1 MLRNGKRLKI
11 IGACCIPLLGGIVAS
26 LVHLDAAVA
35 GGFSRTCFNQRI
47 ESDESGRIVLVA
59 SCEDRGG
66 FPIWRN
72 NDGRVESE
80 RRLIIS
86 DFIAN
91 YEGNLAWAHN
101 GNFQASCKD
110 FEYIPS
116 QLHQHTIPGPKPG
129 EILMDGVE
137 TYDPP
142 TLHATCGDGKGGE
155 KRTSI
160 NLDEKI
166 SNQAGVLA
174 IDHF

>member
-1 MLRNGKRLKI
+1 MLRNRNRSRSLKI
-11 IGACCIPLLGGIVAS
+11 LSVCFCVPLLGSIAAS
-26 LVHLDAAVA
+26 LTHPDAAVA
-35 GGFSRTCFNQRI
+35 GGFSQTCWNQRI

-66 FPIWRN
+66 LAIWN
-72 NDGRVESE
+72 DDGRARTE

-110 FEYIPS
+110 FEYTQGRWTS
-116 QLHQHTIPGPKPG
+116 IPGPRLG
-129 EILMDGVE
+129 QILDRIYE
-137 TYDPP
+137 PAE
-142 TLHATCGDGKGGE
+142 LHATCGDGKGGE

-160 NLDEKI
+160 KLDEKI

-174 IDHF
+174 VDNF